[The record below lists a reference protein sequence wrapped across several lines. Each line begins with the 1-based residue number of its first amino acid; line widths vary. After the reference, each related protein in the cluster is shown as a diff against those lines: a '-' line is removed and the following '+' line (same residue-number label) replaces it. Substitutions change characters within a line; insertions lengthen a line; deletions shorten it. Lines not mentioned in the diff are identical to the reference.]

1 MLGERSRYPDG
12 ADVRS
17 RDNGRV
23 ALDESAR
30 LLVLGAGP
38 AQLGVLAAARK
49 RGLTIVAADRDPSA
63 PGFRYADRRA
73 IVSIEDE
80 PAIER
85 LARAEEADGI
95 VAPGTDHAVAI
106 AARIASRL
114 GLPHPLTPEAAQ
126 LAVSRQ
132 RQRERLAEAGIP
144 QPRSRMCR
152 TLAEVTAA
160 AEELGFPVVIET
172 PGRAGERGVGL
183 AGDRDALARA
193 TADALAESR
202 GEYCLVEELV
212 GGRVVTVN
220 AFSLD
225 GRFVP
230 LTVTDR
236 EQAPPP
242 AFGVSLAHIWPAELE
257 PAEVGA
263 AIEIAA
269 RAASELG
276 IENGPT
282 TTQILLGEDGP
293 LLAKLSARV
302 GGGHEAEL
310 CRAALGVDLNAVTVD
325 AALGGEVHAQQLAV
339 TAGVGGACVR
349 FLVAPVGKLR
359 EVRGLEAAYA
369 VEGVR
374 GIRVYRKPGH
384 VFGRLGRAS
393 DRAGAVLAT
402 GEAPEDALE
411 AADRAEAAIRLVTE
425 RVEAVA

>member
-1 MLGERSRYPDG
+1 M
-12 ADVRS
+12 
-17 RDNGRV
+17 
-23 ALDESAR
+23 AR

-38 AQLGVLAAARK
+38 AQLGVLAAARQADV
-49 RGLTIVAADRDPSA
+49 TVVAADRDPSA

-85 LARAEEADGI
+85 LAKAEEADGI
-95 VAPGTDHAVAI
+95 VAPGTDHAVAT

-114 GLPHPLTPEAAQ
+114 GLTHPLTPEAAQ

-144 QPRSRMCR
+144 QPRSRVCR
-152 TLAEVTAA
+152 TLAEVASA
-160 AEELGFPVVIET
+160 AEEFGFPLVLEA
-172 PGRAGERGVGL
+172 PDRAGERAVGL
-183 AGDRDALARA
+183 ATDRDALARA

-220 AFSLD
+220 AFSLG

-236 EQAPPP
+236 EQAPAP

-263 AIEIAA
+263 AIETAA
-269 RAASELG
+269 RAASALG
-276 IENGPT
+276 VEAGPT
-282 TTQILLGEDGP
+282 TTQVLLGDDRP

-302 GGGHEAEL
+302 GGGHDAEL
-310 CRAALGVDLNAVTVD
+310 CRAALGVDLNAITVQ
-325 AALGGEVHAQQLAV
+325 AALGSDVQAQQLVA

-349 FLVAPVGKLR
+349 FLVAPVGALR
-359 EVRGLEAAYA
+359 EMRGLEEAYA
-369 VEGVR
+369 IEGVR
-374 GIRVYRKPGH
+374 GIRVYRKQGH
-384 VFGRLGRAS
+384 VFGRLRRAS
-393 DRAGAVLAT
+393 DRAGAILAT
-402 GEAPEDALE
+402 GDTPGDALD
-411 AADRAEAAIRLVTE
+411 AADRAAATIRLVTE